1 MSNNCI
7 IILPFR
13 CHLLWEI
20 PVPVNEVECDNDQ
33 DEEAQDTDTDGGHCD
48 QARAGAQSLSQLVS
62 RVAQAA
68 VREGRGPK
76 PVQGPD
82 TEIQTAVGV

>member
-1 MSNNCI
+1 M
-7 IILPFR
+7 
-13 CHLLWEI
+13 
-20 PVPVNEVECDNDQ
+20 NEVECDHDQ
-33 DEEAQDTDTDGGHCD
+33 DEKAQDTDTDGGHGD
-48 QARAGAQSLSQLVS
+48 QAGAVAQTLSQLVR

-68 VREGRGPK
+68 VREGGGPK

>member
-1 MSNNCI
+1 M
-7 IILPFR
+7 
-13 CHLLWEI
+13 WEI

-33 DEEAQDTDTDGGHCD
+33 DEEAQDTDTDGGHGH

-68 VREGRGPK
+68 VREGGGPK

-82 TEIQTAVGV
+82 TEIQTTVGV